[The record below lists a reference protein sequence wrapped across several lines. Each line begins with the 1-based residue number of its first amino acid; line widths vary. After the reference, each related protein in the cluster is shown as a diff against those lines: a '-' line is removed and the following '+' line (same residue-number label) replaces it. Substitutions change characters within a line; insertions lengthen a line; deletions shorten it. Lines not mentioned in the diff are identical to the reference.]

1 MQGNPENEIQ
11 SIVKIIPEKK
21 YPFSIT
27 NVSARNGKMLTHTL
41 KNIENKS
48 ENGYLLTVKNLKKT
62 SGTYF
67 DLITLTTD
75 SDIQPEI
82 KINVMANLKIPD
94 KEKADKK
101 ENTKN
106 NAAANN
112 FLELI
117 KKHQQQKATETKSTS
132 GQQTTDPERAEELK
146 KKFEELI
153 KQAQKKNQ
161 TKEKEP
167 AQSTTPRLKTE
178 GLAR

>member
-11 SIVKIIPEKK
+11 SVVKIIPEKK

-27 NVSARNGKMLTHTL
+27 NVSAKNGKMLAHTL
-41 KNIENKS
+41 KHIENKS
-48 ENGYLLTVKNLKKT
+48 EKGYLLTVKNLKKT

-82 KINVMANLKIPD
+82 KINVMANLRIPD
-94 KEKADKK
+94 KEKAEKTDKR

-106 NAAANN
+106 KAAANN

-117 KKHQQQKATETKSTS
+117 KKHQQQKATETKSTP

-153 KQAQKKNQ
+153 RQAQKKNQ
-161 TKEKEP
+161 TKEKEA
-167 AQSTTPRLKTE
+167 AQ
-178 GLAR
+178 